1 MIQQLSAQKRT
12 CSGNGRRSK
21 PLKKNKPVKKKKIK
35 KIKRIKRINK
45 PFKKKVLVR
54 DSKIQIKKNA
64 RGLKVLPWI
73 PFPKACQDY

>member
-21 PLKKNKPVKKKKIK
+21 PLKKNKPMKKKKIK
-35 KIKRIKRINK
+35 KINRINK